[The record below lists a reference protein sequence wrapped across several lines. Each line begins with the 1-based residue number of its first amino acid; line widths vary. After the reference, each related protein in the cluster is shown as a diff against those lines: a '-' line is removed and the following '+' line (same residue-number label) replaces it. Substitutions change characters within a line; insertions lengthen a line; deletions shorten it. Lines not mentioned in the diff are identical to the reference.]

1 MKSSIC
7 GRSSDFGLRA
17 GMGGYSTVCVVS
29 GEARALECSAGR
41 RDKIKGMRPTIV
53 VHPRPNSLG
62 IHPLQWIAYPASS
75 VCGPREKPN
84 YPLFV
89 AETLPGTSN
98 LGPCPAG
105 RITYPDQPIC
115 SLLSLRRVTPE
126 RQNAEKYRAHN
137 AMIANSLNMER
148 ANADLREL
156 TQLYAAQ
163 GLDLAERL
171 RRLEDAGTVTFQ
183 VDRMI
188 AISAGDQIA
197 IYKLV
202 DELLADPAAMRARDV
217 HLDNADESHGQ
228 FGTSLA

>member
-1 MKSSIC
+1 
-7 GRSSDFGLRA
+7 
-17 GMGGYSTVCVVS
+17 
-29 GEARALECSAGR
+29 
-41 RDKIKGMRPTIV
+41 
-53 VHPRPNSLG
+53 
-62 IHPLQWIAYPASS
+62 
-75 VCGPREKPN
+75 
-84 YPLFV
+84 
-89 AETLPGTSN
+89 
-98 LGPCPAG
+98 
-105 RITYPDQPIC
+105 
-115 SLLSLRRVTPE
+115 
-126 RQNAEKYRAHN
+126 
-137 AMIANSLNMER
+137 MIANSLNMER

-202 DELLADPAAMRARDV
+202 DELLADLAAMRARDV